1 MNLISLAEWSREQIE
16 HAIELALRIKRNPEE
31 YAHMLV
37 GRVLLMIFQ
46 KPSLRTRLSFEVA
59 MLQMGGHALHY
70 DLGMS
75 PWAAGK
81 ESAADTSRTSSRYV
95 SAIMARLF
103 NRADML
109 DLAAHAS
116 VPVINGLTDFEHPCQ
131 ALGDLLTIRERKG
144 GLAGVKLAFVGD
156 GNNNVTHSLIDGC
169 SKVGMHISVGCPAAA
184 AYLPAAEVRSRA
196 AAFAKE
202 SDARIDIVHDARAAV
217 GEADVVY
224 TDTWMSYHIP
234 AEKRDERFHALR
246 SFQVTTDLMRH
257 AKPDAVFM
265 HCLPAQRGVEQTA
278 DVIDGPQSIVFDQA
292 ENRLHVQ
299 KAVLALLLAP
309 DTGDLP

>member
-16 HAIELALRIKRNPEE
+16 QAVELAQRIKQHPQE
-31 YAHMLV
+31 YAHTLD

-59 MLQMGGHALHY
+59 MLQLGGHALHY

-81 ESAADTSRTSSRYV
+81 ETAGDTARTSSRYV
-95 SAIMARLF
+95 DAIMARLF

-109 DLAAHAS
+109 DLAAHAT

-131 ALGDLLTIRERKG
+131 ALGDLLTIREKKVR
-144 GLAGVKLAFVGD
+144 LAGVKLAFVGD
-156 GNNNVTHSLIDGC
+156 GNNNVTHSLLDVC
-169 SKVGMHISVGCPAAA
+169 SKVGMHISVGCPAGA

-202 SDARIDIVHDARAAV
+202 SGARVEIVHDAHVAV
-217 GEADVVY
+217 ADADIVY

-234 AEKRDERFHALR
+234 PEKRDERYRALHP
-246 SFQVTTDLMRH
+246 FQVTADLMRH

-278 DVIDGPQSIVFDQA
+278 EVIDGPQSIVFDQA

-299 KAVLALLLAP
+299 KAILAILLRR
-309 DTGDLP
+309 